1 MYYFIERIWQVY
13 GSNMVEHYYVLAAYY
28 NQHACVL
35 AYAVVVYSIKL
46 YQESARRNEGK
57 ERKEKE
63 RKTPCVWWRL
73 LWSP

>member
-35 AYAVVVYSIKL
+35 AYAVV
-46 YQESARRNEGK
+46 
-57 ERKEKE
+57 
-63 RKTPCVWWRL
+63 W
-73 LWSP
+73 